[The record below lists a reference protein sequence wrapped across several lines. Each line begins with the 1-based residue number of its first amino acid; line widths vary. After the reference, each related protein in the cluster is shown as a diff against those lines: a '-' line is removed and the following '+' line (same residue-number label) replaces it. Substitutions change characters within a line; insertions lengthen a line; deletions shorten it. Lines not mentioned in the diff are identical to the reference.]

1 MEDIFD
7 TITDKDIED
16 LGLLVLLREQDE
28 YCKYI
33 LISDKERYF
42 DDRKY
47 ACHYEI
53 LQMVDKDTQLKHE
66 KDKIYVEIH
75 FEHESNSKCFIPTI
89 SALLSSNKKI
99 G

>member
-42 DDRKY
+42 DD
-47 ACHYEI
+47 
-53 LQMVDKDTQLKHE
+53 
-66 KDKIYVEIH
+66 
-75 FEHESNSKCFIPTI
+75 
-89 SALLSSNKKI
+89 SSNTLRI
-99 G
+99 EV